1 MHTRCH
7 DMLKVVEQDTMKLR
21 PTTIAFGAAGLLTGG
36 RAGIELADPA
46 YYNPVTLLDYT
57 AAIGSSV
64 AWGAMAVAL
73 FLWWRITAKRRG
85 AIFLLLAAAGVSV
98 SSLGNLLEDV
108 FDVGF
113 GEFLFSYGGMIG
125 AISLMA
131 AAVVAFVGWGQL
143 RRSGLFLLGVVAG
156 SIFPDNGG
164 EFLIG
169 ASLIGF
175 GFWLWRAD
183 LTHLQITPD
192 V

>member
-1 MHTRCH
+1 
-7 DMLKVVEQDTMKLR
+7 MKQR
-21 PTTIAFGAAGLLTGG
+21 PIAISFLAAGLLTVG
-36 RAGIELADPA
+36 RAAIELADPA
-46 YYNPVTLLDYT
+46 YYNPLTLLDYT
-57 AAIGSSV
+57 AAIGSTV

-73 FLWWRITAKRRG
+73 FLWWRVTAHRRG
-85 AIFLLLAAAGVSV
+85 AIFLLLAAVGVLV

-108 FDVGF
+108 FNLGF
-113 GEFLFSYGGMIG
+113 GEFMFSYGGMIG

-131 AAVVAFVGWGQL
+131 ASVVAFAGWGQL
-143 RRSGLFLLGVVAG
+143 RWSGLFLLGIVAG

-183 LTHLQITPD
+183 LTHKRITPD